1 MCPGRLQAIRPDETG
16 RKQMYPDTLRYTKGH
31 EWVRVEG
38 DICVIGITHYAQ
50 DELGEVVF
58 VEVPEP
64 GQEFDAHEEI
74 GTIESV
80 KAVAEVF
87 IPVAGEIV
95 EANEALVD
103 SPELINQDPHGE
115 GWLVKVRF
123 TSQDDLDVLMNAEAY
138 AKFLEDGE

>member
-1 MCPGRLQAIRPDETG
+1 
-16 RKQMYPDTLRYTKGH
+16 MYPETLRYSKDH

-38 DICVIGITHYAQ
+38 DVCVIGITHYAQ

-64 GQEFDAHEEI
+64 GQEFDVHEEI

-87 IPVAGEIV
+87 TPVTGEIV
-95 EANEALVD
+95 EANEALAET
-103 SPELINQDPHGE
+103 PELINKDPHGE
-115 GWLVKVRF
+115 GWLVKIRF
-123 TSQDDLDVLMNAEAY
+123 SSQGDLEELMDSAAY
-138 AKFLEDGE
+138 EKFLEDGE

>member
-1 MCPGRLQAIRPDETG
+1 
-16 RKQMYPDTLRYTKGH
+16 MYPETLRYSKDH

-38 DICVIGITHYAQ
+38 DVCVIGITHYAQ

-64 GQEFDAHEEI
+64 GQEFDVHEEI

-87 IPVAGEIV
+87 TPVTGEIV
-95 EANEALVD
+95 EANEALAET
-103 SPELINQDPHGE
+103 PELINKDPHGE
-115 GWLVKVRF
+115 GWLVKIRF
-123 TSQDDLDVLMNAEAY
+123 SSHGDLEELMYSVAY
-138 AKFLEDGE
+138 EKFLEDGE

>member
-1 MCPGRLQAIRPDETG
+1 
-16 RKQMYPDTLRYTKGH
+16 MYPDSLRYSRDH
-31 EWVRVEG
+31 EWVSVEG
-38 DICVIGITHYAQ
+38 DLCIIGITHYAQ

-64 GQEFDAHEEI
+64 GQEFEAHEEI

-87 IPVAGEIV
+87 TPVAGEIV
-95 EANEALVD
+95 EVNEALAET
-103 SPELINQDPHGE
+103 PELINQDPHGE

-123 TSQDDLDVLMNAEAY
+123 SSQDDLEQLMDAAAY
-138 AKFLEDGE
+138 QQFLEDGE

>member
-1 MCPGRLQAIRPDETG
+1 
-16 RKQMYPDTLRYTKGH
+16 MYPDTLRYTKDH

>member
-1 MCPGRLQAIRPDETG
+1 
-16 RKQMYPDTLRYTKGH
+16 MYPESLRYSKEH
-31 EWVRVEG
+31 EWVSVEG
-38 DICVIGITHYAQ
+38 DICIVGITHYAQ

-64 GQEFDAHEEI
+64 GQEFDAHDEI

-87 IPVAGEIV
+87 TPVAGEIV
-95 EANEALVD
+95 EVNEALD
-103 SPELINQDPHGE
+103 ETPELINQDPHGE

-123 TSQDDLDVLMNAEAY
+123 TSQGDLEDLMDAAAY
-138 AKFLEDGE
+138 KQFLEDGE